1 MVTQLRIDISPVPK
15 GMVGGS
21 NPLGGTQAM
30 AMVHFGSLPLFI
42 SELLLSR
49 DLF

>member
-1 MVTQLRIDISPVPK
+1 MEK
-15 GMVGGS
+15 VGGS
-21 NPLGGTQAM
+21 NPLEGTQAM

-49 DLF
+49 DLI